1 MLKPLT
7 VALQTLAVS
16 GLLLTS
22 AVAQQSSNT
31 SASPAAKKD
40 PAAKAQQAP
49 ATNSSASTLTTQ
61 KEKISYAIG
70 MNIGKGMRRD
80 SIDIDPDLL
89 VRGLK
94 DAKAGG
100 PTLLTD
106 EQAQAAITELQNEV
120 RQKMEAD
127 RKASEETNKKEGD
140 AFQAA
145 NKAKEGVKVLPSGLQ
160 YKVLKEGTGPKPAA
174 TDSVVCNY
182 KGSLIN
188 GTEFDSS
195 YKKGEPATF
204 PVSGV
209 IKGWTEALQLMPVGS
224 KWQLVVPPDLAYGA
238 RGAGDVIGP
247 NQTLVFEVELL
258 SIAPPKPQGPP
269 AGQAPPKQ

>member
-1 MLKPLT
+1 
-7 VALQTLAVS
+7 
-16 GLLLTS
+16 
-22 AVAQQSSNT
+22 
-31 SASPAAKKD
+31 
-40 PAAKAQQAP
+40 
-49 ATNSSASTLTTQ
+49 
-61 KEKISYAIG
+61 
-70 MNIGKGMRRD
+70 
-80 SIDIDPDLL
+80 
-89 VRGLK
+89 
-94 DAKAGG
+94 
-100 PTLLTD
+100 
-106 EQAQAAITELQNEV
+106 
-120 RQKMEAD
+120 
-127 RKASEETNKKEGD
+127 NKKEGD

-160 YKVLKEGTGPKPAA
+160 YKVLKEGTGPKPTA

-238 RGAGDVIGP
+238 RGGGDVIGA
-247 NQTLVFEVELL
+247 NSTLIFEVELI
-258 SIAPPKPQGPP
+258 SIQDKS
-269 AGQAPPKQ
+269 KDK